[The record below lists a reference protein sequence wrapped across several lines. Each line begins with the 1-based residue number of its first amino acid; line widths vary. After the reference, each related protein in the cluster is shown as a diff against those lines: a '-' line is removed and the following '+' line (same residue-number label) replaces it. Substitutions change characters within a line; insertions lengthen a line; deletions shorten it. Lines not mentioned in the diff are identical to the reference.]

1 MKTWETWLSHIS
13 TIAVTV
19 SGFAYLWMKYGIE
32 NNDPFSVV
40 NHAWQPAMLNL
51 HVLFAPLLVFV
62 TGMIAYAHVQ
72 GKLKSGVRTNRLTG
86 IVSMATLPIMI
97 VSGYALQVVTAALLG
112 QVILILHIGSSS
124 VFAVTY
130 VVHLVKSLRDKR
142 SVAVPDAQAFTR
154 RQTA

>member
-1 MKTWETWLSHIS
+1 MKNWETWMSHIS

-19 SGFAYLWMKYGIE
+19 SGFAYLWMKYFIE

-40 NHAWQPAMLNL
+40 NHPWQPAMLNL
-51 HVLFAPLLVFV
+51 HVLIAPVLVFV
-62 TGMIAYAHVQ
+62 TGMIAYAHIQ
-72 GKLKSGVRTNRLTG
+72 KKLKSRVRTNRLTG

-97 VSGYALQVVTAALLG
+97 VSGYGLQVVTAALLG
-112 QVILILHIGSSS
+112 QIVLILHIGSSS

-130 VVHLVKSLRDKR
+130 VVHLVNSLREKR
-142 SVAVPDAQAFTR
+142 SVAVQDAQAFTR

>member
-13 TIAVTV
+13 TIVITV
-19 SGFAYLWMKYGIE
+19 SGFAYLWMKYAIE

-40 NHAWQPAMLNL
+40 NLPWQPLMLNL
-51 HVLFAPLLVFV
+51 HVLVAPVLVFV
-62 TGMIAYAHVQ
+62 TGMIAHSHIEK
-72 GKLKSGVRTNRLTG
+72 KLKSRVRTNRRTG

-97 VSGYALQVVTAALLG
+97 ASGYALQVVTAALLG
-112 QVILILHIGSSS
+112 QVVLILHIGSSS

-130 VVHLVKSLRDKR
+130 VVHLVNGFRNKR
-142 SVAVPDAQAFTR
+142 PVAVPDAQAFTR